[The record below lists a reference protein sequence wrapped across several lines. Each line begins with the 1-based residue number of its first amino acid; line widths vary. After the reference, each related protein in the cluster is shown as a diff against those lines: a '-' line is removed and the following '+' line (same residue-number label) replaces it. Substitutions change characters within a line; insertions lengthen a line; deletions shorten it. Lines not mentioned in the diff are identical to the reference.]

1 MAVGRY
7 RPTAPTDPYVPTLEH
22 TVPRPT
28 GSPSAMVPVAIRSSD
43 GDMLTEPQCA
53 RHVSLDR
60 ICRPTLRFPPQGPPG
75 RVPLLQRYYQSATT
89 SCRPSRRT
97 SFPSLGGT
105 SVALARFAPRRTS
118 APSRPGVGNPVSPAG
133 KLTRKRQELPSSWGT
148 PIVRLH
154 MIQSDS
160 GRTARTR
167 PLRCSSVALGTTKAK
182 APTKGLSKL
191 NSMAFGLAVYASPG
205 SLPHHDARLTSG
217 CWSGAT
223 GRAFHP
229 QGSYERFQICKL
241 HLIPLSQALLG
252 AMLSTEGRNGLAH
265 VGTITP
271 ISRTQS
277 DDRSWHAPGRSG
289 GVLNSGKTSMLRG
302 RTY

>member
-1 MAVGRY
+1 
-7 RPTAPTDPYVPTLEH
+7 
-22 TVPRPT
+22 
-28 GSPSAMVPVAIRSSD
+28 
-43 GDMLTEPQCA
+43 
-53 RHVSLDR
+53 
-60 ICRPTLRFPPQGPPG
+60 
-75 RVPLLQRYYQSATT
+75 
-89 SCRPSRRT
+89 
-97 SFPSLGGT
+97 
-105 SVALARFAPRRTS
+105 
-118 APSRPGVGNPVSPAG
+118 VSPAG
-133 KLTRKRQELPSSWGT
+133 KLPRKRQELPSSWGT

-229 QGSYERFQICKL
+229 QGSYERFQICIL
-241 HLIPLSQALLG
+241 TSHPPFPSFAWRNVVDLG
-252 AMLSTEGRNGLAH
+252 SLRQTPKSDSAPSRHVIDRMTPVGRCLNRQLPVVAGRNMRKRTRRPELAVQSSGFKRVPH
-265 VGTITP
+265 RSFIP
-271 ISRTQS
+271 ESLISQRHT
-277 DDRSWHAPGRSG
+277 DI
-289 GVLNSGKTSMLRG
+289 V
-302 RTY
+302 